1 MNDDDYFV
9 GDAGED
15 YKVSFNRIINYD
27 SSEFR
32 RLILVENAVI
42 NYSGG
47 VYSLIERLEYE
58 INHSAK
64 ALSIGEKRLTQ
75 LLTDLKYY
83 FRDVSCHLKR

>member
-47 VYSLIERLEYE
+47 IYSLIEKVR
-58 INHSAK
+58 
-64 ALSIGEKRLTQ
+64 
-75 LLTDLKYY
+75 
-83 FRDVSCHLKR
+83 V